1 MFDVFMEQDGV
12 VVDGKNILVCIKI
25 GKYNNICIQRM
36 RVILRNI
43 MIIDLLILY
52 LLDCWGVIVVI

>member
-25 GKYNNICIQRM
+25 GKYNNIQRM

>member
-1 MFDVFMEQDGV
+1 MFDVFMEYDGV
-12 VVDGKNILVCIKI
+12 VVDGK
-25 GKYNNICIQRM
+25 KYNNIQRM
-36 RVILRNI
+36 RIILRNI

>member
-25 GKYNNICIQRM
+25 WKYNNIQMM
-36 RVILRNI
+36 RIILRNI

>member
-25 GKYNNICIQRM
+25 GKYNFIQM
-36 RVILRNI
+36 MIIILRNI
-43 MIIDLLILY
+43 MSIDLLILY

>member
-25 GKYNNICIQRM
+25 WKYNNIQRM
-36 RVILRNI
+36 RIILRNI

>member
-12 VVDGKNILVCIKI
+12 VVDGKNILVCIRI
-25 GKYNNICIQRM
+25 WKYNSIQRM

>member
-25 GKYNNICIQRM
+25 WKYNNIQMMRM
-36 RVILRNI
+36 ILRNM

>member
-25 GKYNNICIQRM
+25 WKYNNIQMMRM
-36 RVILRNI
+36 ILRNI

>member
-12 VVDGKNILVCIKI
+12 VVDGKNILVCIRI
-25 GKYNNICIQRM
+25 WKYNSIQRM

-43 MIIDLLILY
+43 MIIDL
-52 LLDCWGVIVVI
+52 

>member
-12 VVDGKNILVCIKI
+12 VVGGKNILVCIRI
-25 GKYNNICIQRM
+25 WKYNNIQRM
-36 RVILRNI
+36 RIILRNI

>member
-1 MFDVFMEQDGV
+1 MFDVFMEYDGV

-25 GKYNNICIQRM
+25 WKYNNIQRM
-36 RVILRNI
+36 RIILRNI

>member
-25 GKYNNICIQRM
+25 WKYNNIEMM
-36 RVILRNI
+36 RIILRNI